1 MPTPTAAAARVAD
14 PSAIETAP
22 PTGPRIDPPHAP
34 ASTSQALHRTAQLT
48 GVQILACGGYA
59 PPRIVS
65 NEDLAAHG
73 YDAEW
78 IVQRTGIQ
86 ARRWAEEGV
95 AASDLAYEA
104 ATRCLEQAAVAD
116 GRQFE
121 EVRDEVDLIVLAT
134 MTPDSPIP
142 STACQL
148 QRRLG
153 GRAAAMDVG
162 AACAGFMFAL
172 ITGAQFVKTGT
183 ARRVLVVGSD
193 VMTRT
198 IDPADKKTFPLF
210 GDGAGAVLLG
220 PGDQQQGL
228 LAYSLGSDGS
238 GADLLCIPGGGSR
251 EPLNAERLSCGRQF
265 IRMEG
270 RAVFKWAVNVLA
282 DSIRHVIAAA
292 GLTTDDLSLVVLH
305 QANRRILYAAADAL
319 KIDRDKLLIN
329 LDRYGNTSGGSIPLA
344 LDEATAAGRIRRG
357 DNVLLSGFGAGL
369 AWGTAVLRW

>member
-1 MPTPTAAAARVAD
+1 MPTPTASAARHAD
-14 PSAIETAP
+14 PPAVSP
-22 PTGPRIDPPHAP
+22 PQPAGPRIDPPHAP
-34 ASTSQALHRTAQLT
+34 ASAVQAVHRTARLT
-48 GVQILACGGYA
+48 GVQVLACGGYA
-59 PPRIVS
+59 PPRIVT

-86 ARRWAEEGV
+86 ARRWAEQGV
-95 AASDLAYEA
+95 AASDLACEA
-104 ATRCLEQAAVAD
+104 ALHCLQHAAASE
-116 GRQFE
+116 GRQLE
-121 EVRDEVDLIVLAT
+121 EVRNEIDLIVLAT

-172 ITGAQFVKTGT
+172 VTAAQFVKTGT

-220 PGDQQQGL
+220 PGSQEQGL

-238 GADLLCIPGGGSR
+238 GADLLCIPAGGSR
-251 EPLNAERLSCGRQF
+251 EPLNAERLASGRQF

-282 DSIRHVIAAA
+282 DSIRQVIAAA

-319 KIDRDKLLIN
+319 GIDRDKLLIN
-329 LDRYGNTSGGSIPLA
+329 LDRYGNTSAGSIPLA
-344 LDEATAAGRIRRG
+344 LDEASAAGRIRHG
-357 DNVLLSGFGAGL
+357 DHVLLSGFGAGL
-369 AWGTAVLRW
+369 AWGTAVWRW